1 MKAIVNV
8 NRDWAIGRE
17 NDLLVYIPAD
27 MKYFRTVTK
36 GKTVVMGR
44 KTLES
49 FPGKKPLK
57 GRINIVLTRDLS
69 RIPEESKAAADAVI
83 DGSTAEGVAET
94 VRLMK
99 ERHSDAFPQSAGEKS
114 SDTPETI
121 LVIIAASVENLVLL
135 CREAGAAGKD
145 VYDIG
150 GASIYKKLLPYTD
163 ICLVTVNDYLPPA
176 DAPADSWFPNLDE
189 DPQWERTETGEM
201 QEHDGIHFCFC
212 TYKRVEE

>member
-57 GRINIVLTRDLS
+57 GRINIVLTRDSS
-69 RIPEESKAAADAVI
+69 RIPGESKAAADAVI
-83 DGSTAEGVAET
+83 DGSSAEGAAE
-94 VRLMK
+94 VIRLMK
-99 ERHSDAFPQSAGEKS
+99 ARYSGICPQSAVGQGTDAS
-114 SDTPETI
+114 ATI
-121 LVIIAASVENLVLL
+121 LVVFTASVESLILL
-135 CREAGAAGKD
+135 FKEAGAAGED
-145 VYDIG
+145 AYVIG
-150 GASIYKKLLPYTD
+150 GASIYRDLLPYCDT
-163 ICLVTVNDYLPPA
+163 CLVTVNDYLPEA
-176 DAPADSWFPNLDE
+176 DAPADSWFPDLDAA
-189 DPQWERTETGEM
+189 PGWELAEKGEL
-201 QEHDGIHFCFC
+201 QEFDGIHFCFC
-212 TYKRVEE
+212 TYKRVSE